1 MISQIFAPE
10 LSMVLSLAKGLKQN
24 GHDVQVLTGFPNYPG
39 GKVYP
44 GYKIRLWQR
53 ETIDDVPVL
62 RVALYPSHDNS
73 SFMRAVNYASF
84 ACFSA
89 SIGLFLSKT
98 PDIVYAYDPLGNIG
112 VTALCFH
119 LLKGIPFVYHIADL
133 FPDTLA
139 VSGMFYSK
147 GVFSVME
154 KWCLFVY
161 KHASWIVVQSPGF
174 KNALLSRGVSDNKI
188 HLVYN
193 WCPDENKIRPIDRD
207 EMLAKKLGLA
217 NRFNIVFAGPI
228 GKAQALDAVL
238 DAAHI
243 IDGHFPAIQVVIVGD
258 GIAAARLRDRIR
270 DEKLTNI
277 IFLPWCSAKDI
288 AAILALSD
296 VALVHLKDEP
306 LFRITIPGKT
316 QAYMLAGKPILMAVR
331 GDAAEIVERAKAGH
345 TCVPEDPESIA
356 KSIKTFFKMSRIERD
371 LMGECGRQYY
381 QRELSISRAVQ
392 KFENIFKLALENK
405 GNGK

>member
-1 MISQIFAPE
+1 MITQIFAPE
-10 LSMVLSLAKGLKQN
+10 LSLVLSLAKGLKQS

-84 ACFSA
+84 ACISA

-112 VTALCFH
+112 FSALSFH

-147 GVFSVME
+147 SVFSVME

-161 KHASWIVVQSPGF
+161 KHASRIVVQSPGF

-193 WCPDENKIRPIDRD
+193 WCPDENQIRPLDRD
-207 EMLAKKLGLA
+207 EMLANSLGLA

-238 DAAHI
+238 DAAHMI
-243 IDGHFPAIQVVIVGD
+243 AGQFPVIQIVLVGD
-258 GIAAARLRDRIR
+258 GIAAARLRARIT
-270 DEKLTNI
+270 DEKLVNVL
-277 IFLPWCSAKDI
+277 FLPWRSAKDI

-316 QAYMLAGKPILMAVR
+316 QAYMSAGKPILMGVR
-331 GDAAEIVERAKAGH
+331 GDAAEIVERAKAGN
-345 TCVPEDPESIA
+345 TCVPENPESIA
-356 KSIKTFFKMSRIERD
+356 ESIKRFFKMSRIQRD
-371 LMGECGRQYY
+371 LMGKCGRQFY
-381 QRELSISRAVQ
+381 QRELSISKAVQ
-392 KFENIFKLALENK
+392 KFENIFILAVEDSRHP
-405 GNGK
+405 